1 MPTAHINGVNL
12 YYEVTGKGFPLVW
25 CHEFG
30 GNYKSWDPQVKF
42 FSRRYKV
49 ITYNSRGWP
58 PSDVPTEPSSYSQ
71 ELLVEDL
78 HQLLHYLNVRQAYV
92 GGLSMGGN
100 IALNFGI
107 AHPDMTKG
115 LVIAATGAG
124 TTGRENF
131 EKMLGELA
139 RNLETEGWKTVAER
153 YGHEPNRAQ
162 LLRKDSKSWQE
173 YYAELASHSDTGS
186 VHSIRSIILKRP
198 TIFALEPKL
207 KQLKVPALIM
217 VGDEDNMCI
226 EPALF
231 LKQNMPSS
239 GLVVFPQSG
248 HVINLEEAE
257 LFNRVVSDFLT
268 SIEAGSW
275 V

>member
-1 MPTAHINGVNL
+1 MSTVLVNGVNL

-30 GNYKSWDPQVKF
+30 GSYKSWDPQVKF
-42 FSRRYKV
+42 FSRRYQV

-58 PSDVPTEPSSYSQ
+58 PSDVPTEPSDYSQ

-78 HQLLHYLNVRQAYV
+78 YQLLRHLNVRQAYV

-100 IALNFGI
+100 VALNFGI

-115 LVIAATGAG
+115 LVIAAAGAG

-131 EKMLGELA
+131 ERMLGELA
-139 RNLETEGWKTVAER
+139 RKLETEGWKTVAER

-162 LLRKDSKSWQE
+162 LLRKDPKSWQE
-173 YYAELASHSDTGS
+173 YYAELASHSDTGA
-186 VHSIRSIILKRP
+186 VHNIRSIILKRP

-207 KQLKVPALIM
+207 KQLKIPALMM
-217 VGDEDNMCI
+217 VGDEDNMCL

-268 SIEAGSW
+268 SVEAGSW

>member
-1 MPTAHINGVNL
+1 
-12 YYEVTGKGFPLVW
+12 
-25 CHEFG
+25 
-30 GNYKSWDPQVKF
+30 
-42 FSRRYKV
+42 
-49 ITYNSRGWP
+49 
-58 PSDVPTEPSSYSQ
+58 
-71 ELLVEDL
+71 
-78 HQLLHYLNVRQAYV
+78 
-92 GGLSMGGN
+92 MGGN
-100 IALNFGI
+100 VALNFGI
-107 AHPDMTKG
+107 AHPDMAKG

-131 EKMLGELA
+131 EKMLGELV
-139 RNLETEGWKTVAER
+139 RQLETEGWKTVAER
-153 YGHEPNRAQ
+153 YGHEPNRVQ

-173 YYAELASHSDTGS
+173 YYEELASHSDTGS

-198 TIFALEPKL
+198 TIFALEAKL

>member
-1 MPTAHINGVNL
+1 MPTARVNRVNL
-12 YYEVTGKGFPLVW
+12 YYEVTGKGFPLIW

-30 GNYKSWDPQVKF
+30 GIYKSWDPQVKF
-42 FSRRYKV
+42 FSRRYQV

-58 PSDVPTEPSSYSQ
+58 PSDVPTEPSNYSQ

-78 HQLLHYLNVRQAYV
+78 YQLLRHLNVRQAYV

-100 IALNFGI
+100 VALNFGI
-107 AHPDMTKG
+107 THSDMTKG

-131 EKMLGELA
+131 EKTLVGLA
-139 RNLETEGWKTVAER
+139 NQLETEGWKTVAER

-162 LLRKDSKSWQE
+162 LLRKDPKSWQE
-173 YYAELASHSDTGS
+173 YYEELASHSDTGS

-207 KQLKVPALIM
+207 KQLKIPALIM

-248 HVINLEEAE
+248 HVINLEEVE

-268 SIEAGSW
+268 SVEVGGW